1 MDWNRI
7 KELGIVKR
15 IQAFVVQVP
24 YRVLIQRAGRA
35 GKMLGLGLIPFIILV
50 FTPSFVNGYLALKPS
65 ALEFKDENTE
75 EKVMKKM
82 ERDAL
87 RIQRRLD
94 AAVPRG
100 GYIVINTTTNTFRL
114 YQNREMVREGT
125 CSTGSY
131 VKLVQE
137 EEREWMFKTPKGIF
151 RIQGK
156 VSNPV
161 WRKPDWAFVE
171 EGLPV
176 PPPNHPSRYEYG
188 VLGDYALSLGDG
200 YLIHGT
206 LYQRFLGMP
215 VTHGC
220 VRLGDDDLEAVFKTL
235 PVGAK
240 VFIY

>member
-7 KELGIVKR
+7 KELAIVKR
-15 IQAFVVQVP
+15 IQPFVVQVP
-24 YRVLIQRAGRA
+24 YQVLIQRAGRA
-35 GKMLGLGLIPFIILV
+35 GRTIGIGLIPIIILV
-50 FTPSFVNGYLALKPS
+50 FTPSFVNGYLSLKSS
-65 ALEFKDENTE
+65 ALEFNADDLDAAVKQKTE
-75 EKVMKKM
+75 QES
-82 ERDAL
+82 L

-94 AAVPRG
+94 AAIPRG

-114 YQNREMVREGT
+114 YKNREVVREGT
-125 CSTGSY
+125 CSTGSNI
-131 VKLVQE
+131 KLIQE
-137 EEREWMFKTPKGIF
+137 EQREWMFKTPKGLF

-156 VSNPV
+156 VTNPV
-161 WRKPDWAFVE
+161 WRKPDWAFIE

-176 PPPNHPSRYEYG
+176 PPANHSSRYEYG

-220 VRLGDDDLEAVFKTL
+220 VRLGDDDLAAVFKTL
-235 PVGAK
+235 SIGSK